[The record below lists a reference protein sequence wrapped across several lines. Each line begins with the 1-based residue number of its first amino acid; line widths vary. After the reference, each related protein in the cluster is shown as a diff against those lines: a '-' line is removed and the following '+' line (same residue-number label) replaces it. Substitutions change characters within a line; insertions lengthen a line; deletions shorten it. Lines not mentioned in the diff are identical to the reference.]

1 LTAAQVARLTVPP
14 RLASPTAYM
23 HGAFTTA
30 DPCKL
35 RELAAIELLI
45 TVQPSRVR
53 DALPAMS
60 AALAAPGFSARIQAF
75 AAVLKDA
82 VALTFTTV
90 GRVVKTAVNRSVPV
104 RSTTTSTQFASPG
117 VAVRYPTF
125 RRKLAELEIDIAA
138 VGMTE
143 QRVIFATSTGKAVG
157 AAAASIRKPKRAETM
172 QRVTALAMEA
182 LGVYAAPDQLAS
194 LSIGSNTAPIWPDYA
209 TTPTACYLN
218 IRASTIYGRSS
229 EVQHNIMV
237 RAAIG
242 LSAGHA
248 GWRPARRQ
256 RLFTRLTLRP

>member
-1 LTAAQVARLTVPP
+1 
-14 RLASPTAYM
+14 
-23 HGAFTTA
+23 
-30 DPCKL
+30 
-35 RELAAIELLI
+35 
-45 TVQPSRVR
+45 
-53 DALPAMS
+53 MS

-182 LGVYAAPDQLAS
+182 LGVYAAPDQARLAQHRVQHRPHLARLCDDPHRLLPEHTRLDDLRPIQRS
-194 LSIGSNTAPIWPDYA
+194 AAQHHGEGGHRSFGRARRLATGAASAPIYKAYA
-209 TTPTACYLN
+209 AALGF
-218 IRASTIYGRSS
+218 RA
-229 EVQHNIMV
+229 Q
-237 RAAIG
+237 
-242 LSAGHA
+242 
-248 GWRPARRQ
+248 
-256 RLFTRLTLRP
+256 